1 MMPVPTNVGQF
12 EQARQYFLSIL
23 HLDHHVSMD
32 RACVETL
39 KIFAPQLYKSAWAG
53 LSGRDKRDLMREVV
67 LEWRR
72 QAGISF
78 ENFREVAPVD
88 ECFQTFEARAT
99 TWTEVKL
106 QLEKGTQ
113 KMFDA
118 SSADRVHA
126 DLYARTG
133 GCLCWGTW
141 ALALAPS
148 AYEQW
153 SREIFPVLRPFGADV
168 LLSELVVKIAT
179 RVFRIKEILTRA
191 EIKTIFKDYTLWGQ
205 LTVECQSTTRYAIF
219 ILQPFTHEGCEIPGL
234 VWVNFS
240 SCSKILSVA
249 DDLAAAGFH
258 PDVPERPRT
267 TYSDVPIKL
276 RTTLEKSGCAVEME
290 QITRVCG
297 ESVVV
302 EHLRRVCRR
311 LNRPDVHGDLLI
323 RRDGS
328 GNVTNAVEAKIVW
341 SESGRNETIGH
352 WGVAFQHPM
361 NPNEMMI
368 LSTNMHM
375 AIAPEMQL
383 LGEQLLNIGH
393 SSSHMAKT
401 LLGYIQRTNVEV
413 HGDSN
418 VFIGSRWS
426 HAEREHQL
434 PRFAQNAIA
443 VVELVREQYPLL
455 ADVKSREIDTME
467 YYTQNPRRGEAWLK
481 QAREYIAKAK
491 NAMRDDTRWSIHDLT
506 VEGTRKRMFEADQRM
521 CARRDRYAATGEPVL
536 GLNFGCYLV
545 FFADAFASHRVADRA
560 VIAAVEAG
568 VDLAA
573 NPTFDVDDDEFSDLE
588 EEEEVDEEPAGDRS
602 DEDADENADEDAE
615 DFDDEP
621 SSESYGFEPSSE
633 SYESESYGY

>member
-1 MMPVPTNVGQF
+1 MMPVPMFVGQF
-12 EQARQYFLSIL
+12 EQARQYFLSCP
-23 HLDHHVSMD
+23 HLDHHVAMD
-32 RACVETL
+32 RASAETL
-39 KIFAPQLYKSAWAG
+39 KIFAPQLGPRAWAG
-53 LSGRDKRDLMREVV
+53 LSAFDKLSLMREVV

-72 QAGISF
+72 QAGIFF
-78 ENFREVAPVD
+78 ETFRQMAPVD
-88 ECFQTFEARAT
+88 ECFRTNEGRAT

-168 LLSELVVKIAT
+168 LLSELVVKITT
-179 RVFRIKEILTRA
+179 RVFRVKETLTRA
-191 EIKTIFKDYTLWGQ
+191 EIKTIFKDYTLWGH
-205 LTVECQSTTRYAIF
+205 LTVECQSNRRCTIF
-219 ILQPFTHEGCEIPGL
+219 IMKPFTHEGCEIPGL
-234 VWVNFS
+234 VWVNSS

-258 PDVPERPRT
+258 HDVPERLRT

-276 RTTLEKSGCAVEME
+276 RATLEKSGCAVEMS
-290 QITRVCG
+290 QVVRLCG
-297 ESVVV
+297 ESAVV

-311 LNRPDVHGDLLI
+311 LNRPDVHGDLFI

-328 GNVTNAVEAKIVW
+328 GNVTNAVAGKIVW
-341 SESGRNETIGH
+341 SESGRNETAGH

-361 NPNEMMI
+361 NRDEMCI
-368 LSTNMHM
+368 LSTNIHM
-375 AIAPEMQL
+375 AIAPEMRL
-383 LGEQLLNIGH
+383 LGEPVLKISH
-393 SSSHMAKT
+393 SSSHMAQVM
-401 LLGYIQRTNVEV
+401 LGYIERTNVAV

-426 HAEREHQL
+426 HVEREHLL
-434 PRFAQNAIA
+434 PRYAQNAIA

-467 YYTQNPRRGEAWLK
+467 YYTQNPRRGEAWLER
-481 QAREYIAKAK
+481 AREYIATVK
-491 NAMRDDTRWSIHDLT
+491 NKMRTDTRWSIHDLT
-506 VEGTRKRMFEADQRM
+506 LEGTRKRMFEADQGTW
-521 CARRDRYAATGEPVL
+521 ARAERYAATGEPEL

-545 FFADAFASHRVADRA
+545 FFADAFALRGVEDRA

-573 NPTFDVDDDEFSDLE
+573 NPTFDVNDDEFSDLE

-602 DEDADENADEDAE
+602 DEDADEDAE
-615 DFDDEP
+615 DDDDDEP
-621 SSESYGFEPSSE
+621 SSESYG
-633 SYESESYGY
+633 Y

>member
-1 MMPVPTNVGQF
+1 MMPEPTGGGGQC
-12 EQARQYFLSIL
+12 EQARQYFCSAS
-23 HLDHHVSMD
+23 HPDHHVAMD
-32 RACVETL
+32 CACAETL
-39 KIFAPQLYKSAWAG
+39 KIFAPQLYERAWAG
-53 LSGRDKRDLMREVV
+53 LPVGDKRELMRKVV

-72 QAGISF
+72 HAGIFF
-78 ENFREVAPVD
+78 EEFREVADAD
-88 ECFQTFEARAT
+88 ECFRSNEGRAT

-106 QLEKGTQ
+106 QLERGVK

-179 RVFRIKEILTRA
+179 HVFRIRENLTKA
-191 EIKTIFKDYTLWGQ
+191 EIKTIFHDFTLWGE
-205 LTVECQSTTRYAIF
+205 LSAASQSTKRFTVF
-219 ILQPFTHEGCEIPGL
+219 IMKPFTHEGCEIPGL
-234 VWVNFS
+234 VWVNRS

-249 DDLAAAGFH
+249 ADLAAARFH
-258 PDVPERPRT
+258 PDVPERKRT

-276 RTTLEKSGCAVEME
+276 RATLEKSGCAVDME
-290 QITRVCG
+290 QIIRLCG

-323 RRDGS
+323 RRDAS
-328 GNVTNAVEAKIVW
+328 GNVTNAVAGKIVW
-341 SESGRNETIGH
+341 SESGRNETTGH
-352 WGVAFQHPM
+352 WGIAFQHPM
-361 NPNEMMI
+361 NRDEMCI

-375 AIAPEMQL
+375 AVAPEMQL
-383 LGEQLLNIGH
+383 LGEEILHLCS
-393 SSSHMAKT
+393 SSSHMAKV

-418 VFIGSRWS
+418 VFIGSRWT
-426 HAEREHQL
+426 HTEREHNL
-434 PRFAQNAIA
+434 PRYAQNAIA
-443 VVELVREQYPLL
+443 VVELVREQYPSL
-455 ADVKSREIDTME
+455 AEVKSREIDTME
-467 YYTQNPRRGEAWLK
+467 YYSGRSDARLER
-481 QAREYIAKAK
+481 AREYIATVK
-491 NAMRDDTRWSIHDLT
+491 NKMRADTRWSIHDLT
-506 VEGTRKRMFEADQRM
+506 VEGTRTRMFEADQRNS
-521 CARRDRYAATGEPVL
+521 ARRDRYAETGEPEL

-545 FFADAFASHRVADRA
+545 FFAGASDARRVADRA

-573 NPTFDVDDDEFSDLE
+573 NPTFDVNDDEFSDLDE
-588 EEEEVDEEPAGDRS
+588 EDEGDEEPAGDRS
-602 DEDADENADEDAE
+602 DEDADEDAE
-615 DFDDEP
+615 DYDDEP
-621 SSESYGFEPSSE
+621 SSESYG
-633 SYESESYGY
+633 Y